1 MLVFASSSYDQLS
14 RQTLYEIL
22 ALRAAV
28 FVVEQNCPYQDVDG
42 KDIEA
47 IHLMGYEKSQLVAY
61 ARILPKGV
69 AYQDYISI
77 GRVVTATAVRG
88 KGYGHALV
96 KKAIE
101 VAKSTYPKNA
111 IKISAQ
117 AHLETFYKTHGFM
130 PTGEAYLEDDIPHIG
145 MVLKEA

>member
-1 MLVFASSSYDQLS
+1 MLVFKTKTFDELS
-14 RQTLYEIL
+14 LQELYAVL
-22 ALRAAV
+22 ALRAEV

-42 KDIEA
+42 KDEKGL
-47 IHLMGYEKSQLVAY
+47 HLLGTENNQLLAY

-69 AYQDYISI
+69 SYEEYTSI
-77 GRVVTATAVRG
+77 GRIVTAPHVRA

-96 KKAIE
+96 DEAVK
-101 VAKSTYPKNA
+101 VTQTSYPEYS

-117 AHLETFYKTHGFM
+117 AHLEQFYRSHEFV

-145 MVLKEA
+145 MLLKA